1 MYPAFSELFF
11 DIDLFQNGNQERQQ
25 DNNYTSI
32 IIVFTYIPVLNTVER
47 KNKNDNKSYQSTSMY
62 QIPNMTVAHNVD

>member
-32 IIVFTYIPVLNTVER
+32 MIVFTYIPVLNTVER
-47 KNKNDNKSYQSTSMY
+47 KNKNDNKSYQSTRMY

>member
-47 KNKNDNKSYQSTSMY
+47 KNKK
-62 QIPNMTVAHNVD
+62 